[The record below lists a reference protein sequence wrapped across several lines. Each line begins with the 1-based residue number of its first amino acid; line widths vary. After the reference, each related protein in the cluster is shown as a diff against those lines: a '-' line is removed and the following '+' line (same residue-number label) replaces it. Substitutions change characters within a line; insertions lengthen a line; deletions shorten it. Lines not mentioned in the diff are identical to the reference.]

1 MRAHIQDM
9 LAWVAENEIACIPQ
23 EFCDH
28 AGISRTTLKRH
39 EDLAELVNHY
49 GWKTSRARMR
59 YGSSTRTVRARER
72 VDSRILREH
81 GRWKV
86 DNEKLTD
93 QLSGAQAQ
101 IDQLRADVQRLTAYA
116 ALLENYTDV
125 LVHELAMRDRQSG
138 RRIGLLLQS
147 VRDET
152 HSTEFME
159 KIRQSNRELISGQE
173 PRTITA
179 HAAPP
184 VAAHSNEDRPA
195 RRQRTR
201 A

>member
-1 MRAHIQDM
+1 MRH
-9 LAWVAENEIACIPQ
+9 
-23 EFCDH
+23 
-28 AGISRTTLKRH
+28 
-39 EDLAELVNHY
+39 
-49 GWKTSRARMR
+49 
-59 YGSSTRTVRARER
+59 GSSTRTVRARER

-101 IDQLRADVQRLTAYA
+101 VDALRADVQRLTSYA
-116 ALLENYTDV
+116 AQLENYTDV

-147 VRDET
+147 VKER
-152 HSTEFME
+152 SLPTEFME
-159 KIRQSNRELISGQE
+159 KIRQANRELISGQE
-173 PRTITA
+173 PGTTTP

-184 VAAHSNEDRPA
+184 VAVHSIEGGPA